1 MCCVCVFSY
10 ISGPMSSCS
19 FVFFFFLMIRR
30 PPRSTR
36 TDTLFPYTTLF
47 RSPVLEQR
55 AHRVHLRVAGAA
67 VAARPM
73 DFLEHRGRGAKAEA
87 RSAIGFGDQHRQETS
102 LGQRADELGRIDAV
116 AVEPLPIFA
125 RKIGAKAAHRFAD
138 FGMALRLNRKST

>member
-73 DFLEHRGRGAKAEA
+73 DRSEEHTSELQSLMRISYAVFCLKKKKRKNHTRIAPTSRSRHPYKTNQTRSLAENKQYNMKKTDKYA
-87 RSAIGFGDQHRQETS
+87 QLS
-102 LGQRADELGRIDAV
+102 LTQT
-116 AVEPLPIFA
+116 
-125 RKIGAKAAHRFAD
+125 
-138 FGMALRLNRKST
+138 NT